1 MDSSN
6 NIIYPSLYNIYYP
19 PLSNKYTYYLESL
32 IPTDLYLWYN
42 CFDLSNNNVSINY
55 FFYTQ
60 IIVQLYKAIFGNFTL
75 VGSPF
80 SNQNL
85 KMGNLYLY
93 YLQFL
98 SNGIFK
104 HPYAFQPFEKNKS
117 IKKIVNHSLDS
128 LMKKFHNTDFIINI
142 LKDNFIN
149 NNNFFITNGDVLQ
162 FSLIINS
169 PNLNYNIK
177 IPTSTW
183 IITIPILANNRI

>member
-19 PLSNKYTYYLESL
+19 PLTNKYTYYLESL
-32 IPTDLYLWYN
+32 TPTDLHLWYN
-42 CFDLSNNNVSINY
+42 CFDYSNNNISINY
-55 FFYTQ
+55 FYYTQ

-75 VGSPF
+75 IGKPF
-80 SNQNL
+80 SNHNL

-104 HPYAFQPFEKNKS
+104 HPYAFQPFENNKS
-117 IKKIVNHSLDS
+117 IKKTINNSLEH
-128 LMKKFHNTDFIINI
+128 LMKKCHHSEFIINL
-142 LKDNFIN
+142 LKTNFIN
-149 NNNFFITNGDVLQ
+149 NQKIVINNGDTLQ
-162 FSLIINS
+162 FEITLIS
-169 PNLNYNIK
+169 PKLNYNIK

-183 IITIPILANNRI
+183 IITIPILAINNI